1 MFGTSSCASHP
12 HRLLRR
18 TVCYLSVVSS
28 HTSVVVIHLHHDC
41 QLTLLSPEQTNK
53 QNASA
58 VDCEQCTDR
67 IEFGGEDLEDH
78 KGEGELAKCCS
89 HICTLEGALGGSDL
103 DKLGGCQL
111 DGAGAVQAQRISV

>member
-67 IEFGGEDLEDH
+67 IEFGGEDLEYYER
-78 KGEGELAKCCS
+78 KRKLADCCTDVCALKCSLCCANFNQL
-89 HICTLEGALGGSDL
+89 CTRQHD
-103 DKLGGCQL
+103 
-111 DGAGAVQAQRISV
+111 